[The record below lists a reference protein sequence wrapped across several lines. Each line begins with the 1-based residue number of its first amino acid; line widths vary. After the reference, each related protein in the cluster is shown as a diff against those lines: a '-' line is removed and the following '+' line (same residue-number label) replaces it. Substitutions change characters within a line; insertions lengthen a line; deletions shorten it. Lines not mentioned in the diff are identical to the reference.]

1 MTGKDGRRFEMASA
15 SQDAV
20 HPSPRHPVTLSPA
33 PVWDDAANERERRKA
48 RVRTFASRGVL
59 YVTATMFAL
68 FAALPF
74 AWMVLTVF
82 KTNTDLY
89 NPNQNPFLYNEPP
102 TLANITYL
110 FENTQYA
117 TFVRNTLIVS
127 VLVVIIT
134 LVGAVPA
141 AYSLSRLAGRWG
153 VGLGIAIFLVYLV
166 PPTLLFIPLS
176 RVVAEL
182 GIRNTWWS
190 MVVVYPSFTIP
201 FCTWLL
207 MGFFKS
213 IPRDIEE
220 QAMID
225 GYSRLGAIWRTVLP
239 VSIPGLLTVVVFS
252 FALTMHEFV
261 YALAFVT
268 SSDQKTISIGV
279 TTELIRGDVF
289 FWQSLMAAAAIV
301 AIPMALLYNI
311 FLDRFISGFTLGAVK
326 G

>member
-1 MTGKDGRRFEMASA
+1 MNRW
-15 SQDAV
+15 
-20 HPSPRHPVTLSPA
+20 RHVA
-33 PVWDDAANERERRKA
+33 G
-48 RVRTFASRGVL
+48 RGVL
-59 YVTATMFAL
+59 YATALFFAL

-74 AWMVLTVF
+74 AWMILTVF
-82 KTNTDLY
+82 KQNTDLY
-89 NPNQNPFLYNEPP
+89 NPNNNPFLFNDPP
-102 TLANITYL
+102 TLDNITYL
-110 FENTQYA
+110 FDNTQYL

-127 VLVVIIT
+127 ILVVIIT
-134 LVGAVPA
+134 LIGAVPA
-141 AYSLSRLAGRWG
+141 AYSLTRLAGRWG
-153 VGLGIAIFLVYLV
+153 EGLGMVIFLVYLV

-176 RVVAEL
+176 RVVADL
-182 GIRNTWWS
+182 GLRNTWWA
-190 MVVVYPSFTIP
+190 MVLVYPSFTIP

-213 IPRDIEE
+213 IPKDIEE

-239 VSIPGLLTVVVFS
+239 VSIPGLLTVIVFS

-268 SSDQKTISIGV
+268 SSGQKTISIGV

-289 FWQSLMAAAAIV
+289 FWQSLMAAAALV
-301 AIPMALLYNI
+301 AIPVALIYNL
-311 FLDRFISGFTLGAVK
+311 FLDRFIAGFTLGAVK

>member
-1 MTGKDGRRFEMASA
+1 MTPSA
-15 SQDAV
+15 SIPTPY
-20 HPSPRHPVTLSPA
+20 HPNTPSPHHP
-33 PVWDDAANERERRKA
+33 PVWDDAANERERRQT
-48 RVRTFASRGVL
+48 RVRRVATRGLL
-59 YVTATMFAL
+59 YVTATVFAL

-74 AWMVLTVF
+74 AWMILTVF
-82 KTNTDLY
+82 KQNSDLY
-89 NPNQNPFLYNEPP
+89 DPNRNPFLYNEPP
-102 TLANITYL
+102 TLGNITYL
-110 FENTQYA
+110 FERTEYL
-117 TFVRNTLIVS
+117 TFVRNTLVLS
-127 VLVVIIT
+127 VLVVLIT
-134 LVGAVPA
+134 LLGAVPA
-141 AYSLSRLAGRWG
+141 AYSLTRLAGKWG
-153 VGLGIAIFLVYLV
+153 EGLGIAIFLVYLV

-182 GIRNTWWS
+182 GVRNTLWA
-190 MVVVYPSFTIP
+190 MVIVYPTFTIP

-220 QAMID
+220 QAMVD

-252 FALTMHEFV
+252 FALTMHEYV

-268 SSDQKTISIGV
+268 SSQQKTISIGV

-301 AIPMALLYNI
+301 AIPIALLYNL
-311 FLDRFISGFTLGAVK
+311 FLDRFIAGFTLGAVK